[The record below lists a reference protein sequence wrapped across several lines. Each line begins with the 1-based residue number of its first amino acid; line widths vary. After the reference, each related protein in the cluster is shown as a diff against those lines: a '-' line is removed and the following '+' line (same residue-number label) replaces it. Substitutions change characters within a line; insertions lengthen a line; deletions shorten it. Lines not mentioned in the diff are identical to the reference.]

1 MLLVRVA
8 LADQRGSGRE
18 VSDTVTGLAAA
29 LVAAQA
35 EMPAVEPDAVNPH
48 FKTRFVSLDHLI
60 AKTRP
65 VLNRH
70 GLALV
75 QLPATS
81 DLGLPVLRT
90 TLIHGPTGEQV
101 SADTP
106 LILQKQDMQAFGA
119 AITYARRYAW
129 AAALGIASDED
140 SDGSTPD
147 PAPAPARGRARVP
160 APAVAEAGNVP
171 DDDIP
176 FEPPPPAGLDD
187 RRRKRMMALFR
198 ERGFVDREQRLA
210 FTAFMLGRQIESST
224 ELTVEDADLLIATL
238 EKQKSVKPPKPPDAP

>member
-1 MLLVRVA
+1 MRPVPVSRFEPGDVPWLRVTVA
-8 LADQRGSGRE
+8 ARRGDGG
-18 VSDTVTGLAAA
+18 VGGGVKALAAA

-35 EMPAVEPDAVNPH
+35 EMPAVEPDQVNPH

-140 SDGSTPD
+140 NDGNQP
-147 PAPAPARGRARVP
+147 PQPPARRVARLLRRPRHHRMTTSLLNQPARA
-160 APAVAEAGNVP
+160 G
-171 DDDIP
+171 
-176 FEPPPPAGLDD
+176 
-187 RRRKRMMALFR
+187 
-198 ERGFVDREQRLA
+198 
-210 FTAFMLGRQIESST
+210 
-224 ELTVEDADLLIATL
+224 
-238 EKQKSVKPPKPPDAP
+238 

>member
-1 MLLVRVA
+1 MKA
-8 LADQRGSGRE
+8 
-18 VSDTVTGLAAA
+18 LAAA
-29 LVAAQA
+29 LVAAQTD
-35 EMPAVEPDAVNPH
+35 MPAVEPDQVNPH

-70 GLALV
+70 GLAIV

-106 LILQKQDMQAFGA
+106 LILSEAG
-119 AITYARRYAW
+119 YA
-129 AAALGIASDED
+129 GV
-140 SDGSTPD
+140 
-147 PAPAPARGRARVP
+147 RGRDHLRQEVCVGCRVGDR
-160 APAVAEAGNVP
+160 VATRTTTATSLIRPRLLPGAGLVPRPLRRPRP

-176 FEPPPPAGLDD
+176 FEPPPEAGLDD

-198 ERGFVDREQRLA
+198 ERGFVDREQ
-210 FTAFMLGRQIESST
+210 
-224 ELTVEDADLLIATL
+224 TVGVHGVHAW
-238 EKQKSVKPPKPPDAP
+238 PPDRIIQRAHRRGRRSADRHAGETAVRSSRRRHLMSGDRSGSRS